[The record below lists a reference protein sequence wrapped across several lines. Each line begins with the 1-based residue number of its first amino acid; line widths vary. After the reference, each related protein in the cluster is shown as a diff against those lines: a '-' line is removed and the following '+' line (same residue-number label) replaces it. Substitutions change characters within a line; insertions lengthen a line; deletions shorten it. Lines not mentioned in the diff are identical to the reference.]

1 MPPSSKPEAELS
13 IEAPLVRCLLEEQ
26 CPEVAGLALV
36 SLGEGWDNR
45 LFRLGDTFMV
55 RLPRRA
61 ASASLVVNEH
71 RWLPELALRLPLP
84 VPAPVHLGRPGCGFP
99 WLWSITRWLEG
110 ESALTTPPR
119 DPAEAAVT
127 LQRFL
132 TALHQ
137 AAPFD
142 APFNPWR
149 SVPLVARWPLLQQHL
164 GQVAG
169 LVDAAAIERLM
180 HRAAAAPPWPGQ
192 SVWIHGDLHPGNIL
206 VDAGRVSA
214 VIDFGDLAAG
224 DPATDWAAAWMLPGT
239 LDIMTR
245 GLDPDTRLRA
255 RGWAL
260 CLGLVYLASSG
271 DDDAMKRLGLATIA
285 RAIDDATEDSG
296 ARTAD

>member
-1 MPPSSKPEAELS
+1 MPLSFKPEAEFS
-13 IEAPLVRCLLEEQ
+13 IDVPLVRCLVEAQ
-26 CPEVAGLALV
+26 CPELASFPLVALA
-36 SLGEGWDNR
+36 EGWDNR

-61 ASASLVVNEH
+61 AAAGLVANEH
-71 RWLPELALRLPLP
+71 RWLPELASRLPLP

-110 ESALTTPPR
+110 ETALTAPPQ
-119 DPAEAAVT
+119 DPAETALT
-127 LQRFL
+127 LQEFL

-137 AAPFD
+137 PAPFD
-142 APFNPWR
+142 APLNPWR
-149 SVPLVARWPLLQQHL
+149 SVPLVARWPLMREHL

-169 LVDAAAIERLM
+169 LVDGPAIERVI
-180 HRAAAAPPWPGQ
+180 HRAAAAPLWPGRA
-192 SVWIHGDLHPGNIL
+192 VWIHGDLHPGNIL
-206 VDAGRVSA
+206 VNAGRVSA

-245 GLDPDTRLRA
+245 GLDADTRLRA

-260 CLGLVYLASSG
+260 CLGLAHLANSG

-285 RAIDDATEDSG
+285 RAIED
-296 ARTAD
+296 